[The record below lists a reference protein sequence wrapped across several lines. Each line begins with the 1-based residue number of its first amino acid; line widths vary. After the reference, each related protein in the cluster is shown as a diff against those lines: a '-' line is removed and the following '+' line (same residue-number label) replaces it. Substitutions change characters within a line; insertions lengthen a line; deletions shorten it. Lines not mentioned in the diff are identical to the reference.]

1 MTTATSHSTQTLQQ
15 KRNARSGS
23 GLTMDAIT
31 LEVTDGAATRRILNE
46 VSLHIAPGELVG
58 ITGPSGSGK
67 STLLSVAGC
76 LQEPTSGEA
85 VLTAA
90 DSGGTLRLTGHSAR
104 EAARIRRSHI
114 GIVFQQP
121 NLLPSLRVKISSW
134 PYCTWAPRGHCSA
147 RPSKLPPSA
156 LTSCWMPWAWVA
168 SSNARSANSP
178 GVSRPGSTSP
188 VHS

>member
-1 MTTATSHSTQTLQQ
+1 MSTTTSHSTQAAQQ
-15 KRNARSGS
+15 KHNAQSGS

-90 DSGGTLRLTGHSAR
+90 DSGEELTLTGHSAR
-104 EAARIRRSHI
+104 EAARIRREHI

-121 NLLPSLRVKISSW
+121 NLLPSLRVKDQLMAMLHLGSPW
-134 PYCTWAPRGHCSA
+134 PLQRKAKQA
-147 RPSKLPPSA
+147 
-156 LTSCWMPWAWVA
+156 A
-168 SSNARSANSP
+168 SQRADELLDAVRL
-178 GVSRPGSTSP
+178 GGLQQRKVGEL
-188 VHS
+188 

>member
-1 MTTATSHSTQTLQQ
+1 
-15 KRNARSGS
+15 
-23 GLTMDAIT
+23 
-31 LEVTDGAATRRILNE
+31 

-121 NLLPSLRVKISSW
+121 NLLPSLRVKHQRMVILHLG
-134 PYCTWAPRGHCSA
+134 APSQPQRKVKQAASQRADELLDAVGVGGVGKRKVGEVSGGQQ
-147 RPSKLPPSA
+147 LVSA
-156 LTSCWMPWAWVA
+156 L
-168 SSNARSANSP
+168 
-178 GVSRPGSTSP
+178 GGSLLGL
-188 VHS
+188 